1 MADEQPLS
9 LTPGMVVKNY
19 ILEEMIGSG
28 AMGQVWRGS
37 DRRDGTT
44 VAIKVLSPAF
54 ARDPLFRQRFEREAH
69 LATLLKSPYT
79 VQTLAFG
86 REHGQYYIVM
96 EFVEGQSVEQM
107 LRSGPIPLDD
117 ALDIGADVAR
127 ALEAASSQ
135 GIVHRDLK
143 PSNIIVTSDGIAK
156 IVDFGISSQV
166 SASDAES
173 GTFAGTVQYAA
184 PEQQRG
190 NADQRTDIYAWGAT
204 MFHMLAGRP
213 PYTGRTNQDVLGQH
227 LHAPFP
233 AALLA
238 LQPEPVVDVI
248 RRCMQKDPADRY
260 QTAAELA
267 SAVDRLRVRLVQQR
281 SAVPP
286 MVPEGGR
293 TLVPVPESPAGLSD
307 PGATTVFPATQPGIP
322 PTIPGAPAEGATVV
336 FPSNPGTAGAAPA
349 GPRPAP
355 ATVVAPPLPPASPPP
370 PAEHPVPAA
379 AAAPPPQEPPKRRR
393 GLLIGMILGGAL
405 LLGAVVGGA
414 LGLMSGGDDTPAGA
428 DASPTPSVTGT
439 TTPTGTVPGSPTG
452 TATGSPQATPSP
464 TATAT
469 PAETPSPT
477 PTPTTAPPTPTPVP
491 ATPTPVPPTPTP
503 VPPTPTPVPP
513 TPIPQP
519 RISAAGIGGSCA
531 SGVQAFFSVTAPSS
545 GPVTVTASMNP
556 PIASFPSNQVPA
568 GASATVGFQAPAG
581 LGQGSYSIT
590 ASAGGVSATQPFS
603 CP

>member
-1 MADEQPLS
+1 
-9 LTPGMVVKNY
+9 MVVKNY
-19 ILEEMIGSG
+19 VLDEMIGSG

-96 EFVEGQSVEQM
+96 EFVEGQSVEQL

-156 IVDFGISSQV
+156 LVDFGISSQV
-166 SASDAES
+166 STSDAES

-213 PYTGRTNQDVLGQH
+213 PYTGRTNQDVLGHH
-227 LHAPFP
+227 LHSPFP
-233 AALLA
+233 AALLS

-293 TLVPVPESPAGLSD
+293 TLVPVPEMSPADASD
-307 PGATTVFPATQPGIP
+307 PGATTVFPATQPGVA

-336 FPSNPGTAGAAPA
+336 FPSNPGSAGGATPAP
-349 GPRPAP
+349 PRP
-355 ATVVAPPLPPASPPP
+355 ATVVTPPPPASPPP
-370 PAEHPVPAA
+370 PPPAPAPAPAA

-393 GLLIGMILGGAL
+393 GLLVAFILGGAL
-405 LLGAVVGGA
+405 LLGAAVGVA
-414 LGLMSGGDDTPAGA
+414 LALMGGDDDTPASA
-428 DASPTPSVTGT
+428 ESP
-439 TTPTGTVPGSPTG
+439 TPTGTVTGTPGGSPTG
-452 TATGSPQATPSP
+452 TATGTASPAASPTATPTQATPTASP
-464 TATAT
+464 TATA
-469 PAETPSPT
+469 SPT

-503 VPPTPTPVPP
+503 TQPPRPSLSIT
-513 TPIPQP
+513 
-519 RISAAGIGGSCA
+519 SFGGSCA
-531 SGVQAFFSVTAPSS
+531 GGFSGSASFSNAQVGSQLVIQVAGPQPSSFSATIPAASGTAPFSVDPIVVPGGYS
-545 GPVTVTASMNP
+545 VTVSMP
-556 PIASFPSNQVPA
+556 
-568 GASATVGFQAPAG
+568 GASDSRSFT
-581 LGQGSYSIT
+581 
-590 ASAGGVSATQPFS
+590 
-603 CP
+603 C